1 MFFEILKFFAYS
13 IIIVIVSK
21 YILVR
26 TLRKLAEN
34 LSLKPR
40 IVGNIAGIAT
50 SIPEFLTVSISS
62 FKGLISTSMYNI
74 LSSNV
79 INFVQYI
86 FTILINRNLSTLK
99 NKAIFFTNILA
110 LITIL
115 IPIFIIYMNINLDWR
130 IAPIFFILYF
140 LFIYLNKIFHEKYLK
155 YEDEEILKEEEKR
168 ELEEKKENKAT
179 VLYVIYLIL
188 SGIVLFILGNLLGN
202 VLEELAVRF
211 NISQTILG
219 ILLGFITSIPELI
232 TFLES
237 QRYYKIINKSY
248 VLGVAE
254 ATNNLFYSNILN
266 LFLIQAI
273 GLIIFSCIYWHIY

>member
-86 FTILINRNLSTLK
+86 FTILIKRNLSTLK

-110 LITIL
+110 LITFL
-115 IPIFIIYMNINLDWR
+115 IPNFIIYMNINLDWR

-188 SGIVLFILGNLLGN
+188 SGIILFILGNLLGN

-266 LFLIQAI
+266 LFFIQAI
-273 GLIIFSCIYWHIY
+273 GLIIFSCIY

>member
-188 SGIVLFILGNLLGN
+188 SGIILFILGNLLGN

-266 LFLIQAI
+266 LFFIYAL
-273 GLIIFSCIYWHIY
+273 GLIIFSCIYWHI

>member
-1 MFFEILKFFAYS
+1 M
-13 IIIVIVSK
+13 
-21 YILVR
+21 
-26 TLRKLAEN
+26 
-34 LSLKPR
+34 
-40 IVGNIAGIAT
+40 
-50 SIPEFLTVSISS
+50 
-62 FKGLISTSMYNI
+62 
-74 LSSNV
+74 
-79 INFVQYI
+79 
-86 FTILINRNLSTLK
+86 
-99 NKAIFFTNILA
+99 
-110 LITIL
+110 
-115 IPIFIIYMNINLDWR
+115 
-130 IAPIFFILYF
+130 
-140 LFIYLNKIFHEKYLK
+140 NKIFHEKYLK

-188 SGIVLFILGNLLGN
+188 SGIILFILGNLLGN

-266 LFLIQAI
+266 LFFIQAI
-273 GLIIFSCIYWHIY
+273 GLIIFSCIY

>member
-179 VLYVIYLIL
+179 VLYGIYLIL
-188 SGIVLFILGNLLGN
+188 SGIILIILGNLLGN

-266 LFLIQAI
+266 LFFIQAI
-273 GLIIFSCIYWHIY
+273 GLIIFSCIY

>member
-168 ELEEKKENKAT
+168 ELEEKKENKTT

-219 ILLGFITSIPELI
+219 TLLGFITSIPELI

-266 LFLIQAI
+266 LFFIQAI
-273 GLIIFSCIYWHIY
+273 GLIIFSCIY

>member
-168 ELEEKKENKAT
+168 ELEEKKENKTT

-273 GLIIFSCIYWHIY
+273 GLIIFSCIY

>member
-188 SGIVLFILGNLLGN
+188 SGIILFILGNLLGN

-266 LFLIQAI
+266 LFFIQAI
-273 GLIIFSCIYWHIY
+273 GLIIFSCIY

>member
-168 ELEEKKENKAT
+168 ELEEKKENKTT

-266 LFLIQAI
+266 LFFIQAI
-273 GLIIFSCIYWHIY
+273 GLIIFSCIYWHI

>member
-13 IIIVIVSK
+13 IIIVLISK

-188 SGIVLFILGNLLGN
+188 SGIILFILGNLLGN

-266 LFLIQAI
+266 LFFIQAI
-273 GLIIFSCIYWHIY
+273 GLIIFSCIY

>member
-168 ELEEKKENKAT
+168 ELEEKKENKTT

-266 LFLIQAI
+266 LFFIQAI
-273 GLIIFSCIYWHIY
+273 GLIIFSCIY